1 MTINL
6 VKKHD
11 TKKNNNE
18 DLNENKSI
26 DLSVIDRS
34 PKYKKKDSINKSYF
48 DEKEMLCLLDNGVY
62 VSNKD
67 NIDDVS
73 IALTQTENLERT
85 TNFKNKIS

>member
-1 MTINL
+1 
-6 VKKHD
+6 
-11 TKKNNNE
+11 
-18 DLNENKSI
+18 
-26 DLSVIDRS
+26 
-34 PKYKKKDSINKSYF
+34 
-48 DEKEMLCLLDNGVY
+48 MLCLLDNGVY